1 MSGQRSVNG
10 GVSVF
15 LCQTEASPDP
25 TGLAPRCPQRGKVT
39 GMVQS
44 VNMIEG
50 PIVNQG
56 VEPGQ
61 FNELIAAIRAGVAYV
76 NVHSSTF
83 PGGEVRGQLRL
94 NELTLKSYNAGAG
107 LVLFSGS
114 RETRGK
120 DMNMIKILAV
130 LAFGSVL
137 LAGCGA
143 DKDESAA
150 QTDAASP
157 AVETTAP
164 PSEDTMSPADT
175 TDTMPSDEA
184 DPAMS
189 DTLPTDQQP
198 PPTEPAP
205 PPNG

>member
-1 MSGQRSVNG
+1 MNSTTHAFLLSALVATPVASAETEKVVAALSGFKEVPSISSRASGHFEAVIDRKAGTIAYDLSYSGLTGDVQQAHIHVGQRSVNG

-94 NELTLKSYNAGAG
+94 K
-107 LVLFSGS
+107 
-114 RETRGK
+114 
-120 DMNMIKILAV
+120 
-130 LAFGSVL
+130 
-137 LAGCGA
+137 
-143 DKDESAA
+143 
-150 QTDAASP
+150 
-157 AVETTAP
+157 
-164 PSEDTMSPADT
+164 
-175 TDTMPSDEA
+175 
-184 DPAMS
+184 
-189 DTLPTDQQP
+189 
-198 PPTEPAP
+198 EP
-205 PPNG
+205 